1 MSGLPFDRTNPIFD
15 WTLSVDWSLLQ
26 ALMLVCQVGP
36 MAVELFTG
44 YPGFYRFT
52 ALDWAPFNFC

>member
-36 MAVELFTG
+36 MAV
-44 YPGFYRFT
+44 
-52 ALDWAPFNFC
+52 

>member
-1 MSGLPFDRTNPIFD
+1 MSGLHFDRTNPIFD
-15 WTLSVDWSLLQ
+15 WTLLQ

-36 MAVELFTG
+36 MAEELFTG